1 MATKDAVATMG
12 TLLPPDAGGRDAVHV
27 AVIAVTAGQYITPGS
42 HVGFRSPSDAGEDRE
57 VFYDGEPI
65 GIADP
70 FIGDLIPAG
79 ARFWLY
85 LYPRTITGLSHR
97 WSHPAFDADSQAT
110 FCTSPAQR
118 LASERWIRNWIE
130 ERGGIIPRYEVL
142 MAEAEQ
148 AFEPGYSANELYFA
162 ENASGDIPAEFWSH
176 VEIIFGKRLQGT
188 RPGYFRCSC

>member
-1 MATKDAVATMG
+1 MKDAVATMG

-27 AVIAVTAGQYITPGS
+27 AVIAVTAGQSILPGS
-42 HVGFRSPSDAGEDRE
+42 HIGFRSPGDAGEDRE
-57 VFYDGEPI
+57 VFYNRGEPI

-70 FIGDLIPAG
+70 FIEHLIPAG

-85 LYPRTITGLSHR
+85 LYPRTITGLAHR

-110 FCTSPAQR
+110 FFPSPAQR

-130 ERGGIIPRYEVL
+130 ESGGIIPHYEVL

-148 AFEPGYSANELYFA
+148 AFEPGYSADALYLG
-162 ENASGDIPAEFWSH
+162 EEASGDIPAEFWSH

-188 RPGYFRCSC
+188 RPDHFRCSC